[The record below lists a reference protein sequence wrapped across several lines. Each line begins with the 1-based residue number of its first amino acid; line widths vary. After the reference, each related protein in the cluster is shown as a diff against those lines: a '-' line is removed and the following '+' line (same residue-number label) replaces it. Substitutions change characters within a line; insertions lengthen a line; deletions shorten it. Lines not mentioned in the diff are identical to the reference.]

1 MDTNEA
7 FTLWKLRSDLVAGEI
22 ETTTKGGSSVEE
34 TTTVENNYTVNS
46 KLPQHMVTG
55 YWHNFLNGSTALRFQ
70 MFQVTMT

>member
-1 MDTNEA
+1 MI
-7 FTLWKLRSDLVAGEI
+7 LVAGEI

-55 YWHNFLNGSTALRFQ
+55 YWHNFLNGSDEHWKDFRCSKLL
-70 MFQVTMT
+70 